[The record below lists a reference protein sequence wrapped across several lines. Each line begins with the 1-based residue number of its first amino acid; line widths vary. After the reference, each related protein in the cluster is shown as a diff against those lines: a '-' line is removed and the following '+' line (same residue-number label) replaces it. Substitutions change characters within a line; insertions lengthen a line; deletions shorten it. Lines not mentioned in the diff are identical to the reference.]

1 MELLCYKNVKM
12 IVLIFSQIMQDDKNV
27 FKSLHRIPNIVFLIS
42 VKAIQFVGVL
52 LPLMFI
58 SLEIAVN
65 CMKGSHFTL
74 GGLSNLHQQ

>member
-1 MELLCYKNVKM
+1 
-12 IVLIFSQIMQDDKNV
+12 MQDDKNI

-58 SLEIAVN
+58 SLGN
-65 CMKGSHFTL
+65 CSELYEGVPPYIRWA
-74 GGLSNLHQQ
+74 